1 MSPPEDPR
9 VRRPRAASA
18 SRKLADHVH
27 QRLRDD
33 ILSRAY
39 KPGERLDI
47 PALAES
53 FGVSQM
59 PVRQAV
65 GRLADAGLVEVK
77 PRSGTYVAT
86 LDAKEIADTFDVRY
100 ALERLA
106 AESAVRN
113 VTDRDIEGL
122 RAILAGIDEA
132 VHDEDSARHD
142 ELNSEL
148 HDRLVRLSGNAKL
161 IEVYEELNAHIKIA
175 RIHHESRDWS
185 RRIELEA
192 AEHRAI
198 LDALRRRSA
207 EELSAALS
215 VHLERSKNVLL
226 ADLRKSS

>member
-1 MSPPEDPR
+1 MTPSPQRPVR
-9 VRRPRAASA
+9 ARRPASA
-18 SRKLADHVH
+18 VRKLADQVH
-27 QRLRDD
+27 QRLRAD
-33 ILSRAY
+33 ILARTY

-86 LDAKEIADTFDVRY
+86 LDAKEISDTFDVRC

-113 VTDRDIEGL
+113 VTDKDLALLEG
-122 RAILAGIDEA
+122 ILSGLAQA
-132 VHDEDSARHD
+132 VAANDAERHD

-148 HDRLVRLSGNAKL
+148 HDRLIKLSGNPKL
-161 IEVYEELNAHIKIA
+161 VQVYEELNAHIKIA
-175 RIHHESRDWS
+175 RIHLENRDWS
-185 RRIELEA
+185 YRTDLES

-198 LDALRRRSA
+198 LTALRHRSA
-207 EELSAALS
+207 PELAAALTT
-215 VHLERSKNVLL
+215 HIERSKDVLL
-226 ADLRKSS
+226 ADIRKSS